1 MKKIISF
8 FAASALALGLIG
20 CSGDLHENDI
30 LPLAIV
36 GMTADAGNHVIP
48 MTLDK
53 PDGSEQSLKITLK
66 DGFELT
72 GANGIKY
79 KIKDDPTDS
88 WRSAGESITSLHFKV
103 IPGVNVKA
111 DGSPD
116 WTMDFASLNKE
127 DPQYITAG
135 EDYQK
140 VGKRGDANVSG
151 DPKHLIFD
159 GCIAG
164 ETYVLRAKYNAAA
177 GTLSLKLDG
186 ASSDPS
192 AIKFVIDGTSENF
205 PASKTLDDGTKKE
218 LTYTFS
224 KAGTKYT
231 YDFVATA
238 TETVS
243 FTLKND
249 LAGVLGGTLPKVTYT
264 KDGDNRKV
272 SNAATLNLNEDTAT
286 KMTLPVTKNVAYK
299 ITVDTSK
306 GMNKATIYYDVV
318 DILDNAT
325 IKANFKYADAAS
337 AYTEKLSASTQYSAD
352 TNGSIK
358 DFVAT
363 YQFFAETT
371 EFNMVVVR
379 SNGDVLAKDSVGTIK
394 PTDTDAVDMKLVLA
408 KDAADATP
416 IKVTGLKVGTCYK
429 FTVSANNAEAKATVK
444 IEVVP
449 LADLTGK
456 KFKGAFDGWDAAHG
470 WAGFDLTKQAD
481 GNWTVDFTVTE
492 AQADTYEFGIYGEGD
507 DKWCNGETVSAD
519 GNYHSIGYAGSN
531 CKISNVKTGKTY
543 TFTVKPGYGKIEAK
557 IEEKK

>member
-88 WRSAGESITSLHFKV
+88 WRAAGESITSLHFKV

-186 ASSDPS
+186 EKNDP
-192 AIKFVIDGTSENF
+192 AGVKFVFAATNYETF
-205 PASKTLDDGTKKE
+205 PAKDKDDKD
-218 LTYTFS
+218 LSYSMS
-224 KAGTKYT
+224 KAGSTYT
-231 YDFVATA
+231 YQFIAKAD
-238 TETVS
+238 ETLS
-243 FTLKND
+243 FHLTNAM
-249 LAGVLGGTLPKVTYT
+249 AGTLGGTLST
-264 KDGDNRKV
+264 KASVLAVNE
-272 SNAATLNLNEDTAT
+272 ATPTNMSLTV
-286 KMTLPVTKNVAYK
+286 KKNVEYK
-299 ITVDTSK
+299 ITVDVSK
-306 GMNKATIYYDVV
+306 GIAKATIKYEVV
-318 DILDNAT
+318 DMLKDAKVNGT
-325 IKANFKYADAAS
+325 FKYAENS
-337 AYTEKLSASTQYSAD
+337 YSDD
-352 TNGSIK
+352 TTKIESNCLVFK
-358 DFVAT
+358 
-363 YQFFAETT
+363 AE
-371 EFNMVVVR
+371 R
-379 SNGDVLAKDSVGTIK
+379 SEMTFYVERSSGGVWGKDSVASIKPGDEAVTLKYITDELDESGKVKKTAVENVVPVKLTNLTVGYYHILTLKNDNNTFELTAKVEVAKLDVNGCTLKGAWDGWWQNSVTLTSALTQEYTVQSTGDHDGDGINGQWGIFNGSDKNILGATNVPFGTRTLIKWYPAGKPKENGHQNNTMNASFDRTKKYTIK
-394 PTDTDAVDMKLVLA
+394 LEITDTSDP
-408 KDAADATP
+408 TNP
-416 IKVTGLKVGTCYK
+416 IVYIT
-429 FTVSANNAEAKATVK
+429 
-444 IEVVP
+444 I
-449 LADLTGK
+449 
-456 KFKGAFDGWDAAHG
+456 
-470 WAGFDLTKQAD
+470 
-481 GNWTVDFTVTE
+481 TE
-492 AQADTYEFGIYGEGD
+492 A
-507 DKWCNGETVSAD
+507 
-519 GNYHSIGYAGSN
+519 GN
-531 CKISNVKTGKTY
+531 K
-543 TFTVKPGYGKIEAK
+543 
-557 IEEKK
+557 

>member
-53 PDGSEQSLKITLK
+53 PDGSEQSLEITLK

-88 WRSAGESITSLHFKV
+88 WRAPGESITSLHFKV

-186 ASSDPS
+186 EKNDP
-192 AIKFVIDGTSENF
+192 AGVKFVFAATNYETF
-205 PASKTLDDGTKKE
+205 PAKDKDDKD
-218 LTYTFS
+218 LSYSMS
-224 KAGTKYT
+224 KAGSTYT
-231 YDFVATA
+231 YQFIAKAD
-238 TETVS
+238 ETLS
-243 FTLKND
+243 FHLTNAM
-249 LAGVLGGTLPKVTYT
+249 AGTLGGTLSTTASDLAV
-264 KDGDNRKV
+264 NE
-272 SNAATLNLNEDTAT
+272 ATPTNMSLAV
-286 KMTLPVTKNVAYK
+286 KKNVEYK
-299 ITVDTSK
+299 ITVDVSK
-306 GMNKATIYYDVV
+306 GIAKATIKYEIV
-318 DILDNAT
+318 DMLKDAKVNGT
-325 IKANFKYADAAS
+325 FKYAENSYSDDTTKIASNKLLFKAERKDVTFVVERAAGGCF
-337 AYTEKLSASTQYSAD
+337 AKKEAST
-352 TNGSIK
+352 
-358 DFVAT
+358 VAVDGEGIDLA
-363 YQFFAETT
+363 YVAETDKAEPIKIT
-371 EFNMVVVR
+371 GLVVGNYYNIVFT
-379 SNGDVLAKDSVGTIK
+379 KDSKNATLSVSVETAPPFTLSGLILKGGWSGWWDDQHTLTADKTQTYTLKTTAEHPASGMDAQWGIFAVDNVFYVENVEFGVK
-394 PTDTDAVDMKLVLA
+394 TRITGYNNPDKKNSKMTDAFS
-408 KDAADATP
+408 AT
-416 IKVTGLKVGTCYK
+416 
-429 FTVSANNAEAKATVK
+429 E
-444 IEVVP
+444 
-449 LADLTGK
+449 
-456 KFKGAFDGWDAAHG
+456 
-470 WAGFDLTKQAD
+470 
-481 GNWTVDFTVTE
+481 
-492 AQADTYEFGIYGEGD
+492 
-507 DKWCNGETVSAD
+507 
-519 GNYHSIGYAGSN
+519 
-531 CKISNVKTGKTY
+531 TY
-543 TFTVKPGYGKIEAK
+543 TATIELVDDNPGAPVIDITISKN
-557 IEEKK
+557 

>member
-88 WRSAGESITSLHFKV
+88 WRAAGESITSLHFKV

-186 ASSDPS
+186 EKNDP
-192 AIKFVIDGTSENF
+192 AGVKFVFAATDYKTF
-205 PASKTLDDGTKKE
+205 PAKDKDNKDLS
-218 LTYTFS
+218 YSMS
-224 KAGTKYT
+224 KAGSTYT
-231 YDFVATA
+231 YQFIAKAD
-238 TETVS
+238 ETLS
-243 FTLKND
+243 FHLTNAM
-249 LAGVLGGTLPKVTYT
+249 AGTLGGTLSTTASDLAV
-264 KDGDNRKV
+264 NE
-272 SNAATLNLNEDTAT
+272 ATPTNMSLAV
-286 KMTLPVTKNVAYK
+286 KKNVEYK
-299 ITVDTSK
+299 ITVDVSK
-306 GMNKATIYYDVV
+306 GIAKATIKYEIV
-318 DILDNAT
+318 DMLKDAKINANW
-325 IKANFKYADAAS
+325 IYADNS
-337 AYTEKLSASTQYSAD
+337 YTEKIEKDAYQFIARREEIDFTVVRHDGSVWGQDTAASVGIDSDSVSLKFNSEKTVKVKNLKVGSCYKFILEKDNDAFTLSAKVILVPLVDLSNPKLGIRGDMNSWGYTGFEIDA
-352 TNGSIK
+352 NGIGIAE
-358 DFVAT
+358 FVAT
-363 YQFFAETT
+363 AE
-371 EFNMVVVR
+371 EHQVKI
-379 SNGDVLAKDSVGTIK
+379 A
-394 PTDTDAVDMKLVLA
+394 TDTWSSEYANG
-408 KDAADATP
+408 KD
-416 IKVTGLKVGTCYK
+416 I
-429 FTVSANNAEAKATVK
+429 
-444 IEVVP
+444 
-449 LADLTGK
+449 
-456 KFKGAFDGWDAAHG
+456 
-470 WAGFDLTKQAD
+470 
-481 GNWTVDFTVTE
+481 TVD
-492 AQADTYEFGIYGEGD
+492 GD
-507 DKWCNGETVSAD
+507 ELTNISGSA
-519 GNYHSIGYAGSN
+519 GNMHIKG
-531 CKISNVKTGKTY
+531 CVIGKTY
-543 TFTVKPGYGKIEAK
+543 QVICKPNFGAVDVKVIT
-557 IEEKK
+557 KK